1 MKNQLMLTMNLKL
14 WLFILENLFIAV
26 ITWCTSKQ
34 NKDGCF
40 SMMKKWQLRT
50 ILYLERDTSTFM
62 KENDWF
68 SIYVSY
74 LSLNILLI

>member
-1 MKNQLMLTMNLKL
+1 
-14 WLFILENLFIAV
+14 
-26 ITWCTSKQ
+26 
-34 NKDGCF
+34 
-40 SMMKKWQLRT
+40 MMKKWQLRT